1 MLLAGSLSALA
12 GCSGSDSPASSKPSP
27 THTAVSR
34 SASSTADAADAAI
47 IAAYTGSW
55 DAQTEA
61 YSKASSAGTN
71 LQKNTTFKALAD
83 VESDLV
89 AMRKAGQVTTGR
101 PVIRPRVVTVT
112 HGRVPTATV
121 VDCVDTTNWTLV
133 DKASK
138 RKVPLPTTRLITYVS
153 TATLEQWGTMW
164 MVTKLTAQEQSC

>member
-1 MLLAGSLSALA
+1 MLLAGTLLALA
-12 GCSGSDSPASSKPSP
+12 GCSANNSPASSKPRP
-27 THTAVSR
+27 APTAVSH
-34 SASSTADAADAAI
+34 SPSSTADAADATI
-47 IAAYTGSW
+47 IAAYTSSW
-55 DAQTEA
+55 DAQTKA
-61 YSKASSAGTN
+61 YGKASSAGTD

-89 AMRKAGQVTTGR
+89 AMRRAGQVTTGR
-101 PVIRPRVVTVT
+101 PVTRPRVVTVT

-138 RKVPLPTTRLITYVS
+138 RKTPLPTTRLIKYVS
-153 TATLEQWGTMW
+153 TATLEQWGTIW